1 MSKEMSKD
9 HKKPIELERQLE
21 KQRIL
26 REYRQSSSA
35 KSQES
40 SNQLEFSTTDD
51 SNSVNK
57 TKARG
62 LSLCAGDPLSK
73 HNTQDIGLALLNKL
87 FLSIKAEHN
96 KLIQQYGQK
105 GPTKYDQL
113 GLKSKQELEKNIYKL
128 LPLFMKTF
136 NSSANKSMPEMKVS
150 SSMQSFVG
158 HKNENTKNVDLF
170 DQFHDLPCFAQI
182 ISRLMV
188 NEIRKRASQKTTQ
201 EASQSVVKFLE
212 LSPNLSKQTDGLEP
226 LESSD
231 DDENSNNGWILL
243 STLNFLVCNC
253 SSNLIPVM
261 AAANLPS
268 TLAKCLYLFFDLPE
282 IEPAGDG
289 EDESNASRT
298 MASSQLTSSI
308 SLSKITLD
316 DIQSDLDR
324 RLLLKKVF
332 GQLLSRLSVHQSSI
346 DDLTK
351 GSDLESLFNATTNW
365 CSNRYNIIWRETA
378 AEVIINMT
386 KNKFIN
392 LEYIAEKQCISTC
405 IENMTKMFELN
416 KASLKE
422 IGEMW
427 FTLISFF
434 VEIMNCN
441 QAQSDFQS
449 SSDENQLY
457 SKQYLS
463 ALLIEFKTANGYNQ
477 LMNFILRLDVEM
489 MHKEESKE
497 EYLQL
502 EHKLVSLITLFIRV
516 GTSELKT
523 RPLSVNQLF
532 IMDNFNMPRP
542 SLRNCVRN
550 LHAFN
555 IFVNLWPNAQSK
567 ELQDFILAALITIY
581 KSDKANYFL
590 LDSQN
595 TLAQFAE
602 KLYTKPLHVQ
612 ERFFDILEYIIFEL
626 RYIPCKVC
634 FFFG

>member
-1 MSKEMSKD
+1 MKKILVPTNSTTTSSPSNQPNASAQPADSANSAKPVSNSAVARNASAGQQAPNQMAQPNPQTNPNKSPATQPMSSEASKD
-9 HKKPIELERQLE
+9 RKQQIELERQLE

-40 SNQLEFSTTDD
+40 SNQLEFSTADD
-51 SNSVNK
+51 FNSVNK

-62 LSLCAGDPLSK
+62 LSLCATGDALAK

-113 GLKSKQELEKNIYKL
+113 GLASKQELERNIYKL

-136 NSSANKSMPEMKVS
+136 NSSASKSMPEMKVS

-158 HKNENTKNVDLF
+158 HKNVNNKNVDLF

-212 LSPNLSKQTDGLEP
+212 LSANLNRPADSLDP
-226 LESSD
+226 LESAE

-268 TLAKCLYLFFDLPE
+268 TLVKCLYLFFDLPE
-282 IEPAGDG
+282 IEQSGSSEEDG
-289 EDESNASRT
+289 EANTSGSSLTN
-298 MASSQLTSSI
+298 SQLTSSI

-332 GQLLSRLSVHQSSI
+332 SQLLSRL
-346 DDLTK
+346 
-351 GSDLESLFNATTNW
+351 
-365 CSNRYNIIWRETA
+365 R
-378 AEVIINMT
+378 
-386 KNKFIN
+386 
-392 LEYIAEKQCISTC
+392 
-405 IENMTKMFELN
+405 
-416 KASLKE
+416 
-422 IGEMW
+422 
-427 FTLISFF
+427 
-434 VEIMNCN
+434 
-441 QAQSDFQS
+441 
-449 SSDENQLY
+449 
-457 SKQYLS
+457 
-463 ALLIEFKTANGYNQ
+463 
-477 LMNFILRLDVEM
+477 
-489 MHKEESKE
+489 
-497 EYLQL
+497 
-502 EHKLVSLITLFIRV
+502 
-516 GTSELKT
+516 
-523 RPLSVNQLF
+523 
-532 IMDNFNMPRP
+532 
-542 SLRNCVRN
+542 
-550 LHAFN
+550 
-555 IFVNLWPNAQSK
+555 
-567 ELQDFILAALITIY
+567 
-581 KSDKANYFL
+581 
-590 LDSQN
+590 
-595 TLAQFAE
+595 
-602 KLYTKPLHVQ
+602 
-612 ERFFDILEYIIFEL
+612 
-626 RYIPCKVC
+626 
-634 FFFG
+634 